1 MFETATLSGGRA
13 GKRVWTTCL
22 GMTGEAAFVASALLA
37 SMVWP
42 QALPKA
48 QLTVWLATPGAPLA
62 PEPSR
67 ETAVQPREAV
77 RRAFQV
83 RDTQLYAYRN
93 MPAHPVT
100 IDEPPETGPQIGS
113 VVGALPDGFRNGP
126 PGGILGDV
134 IRQAA
139 VAPVPA
145 PVVERKEAKPVEKP
159 VERIRLGGVVLMG
172 RLVQRIEPVYPRV
185 AIQMR
190 ISGEVQLEAVVGTGG
205 RVRDLQVKSGHP
217 LLVRAALDAV
227 RQWVFQPTLLN
238 GVPVEVSAPVSVT
251 FRLGQ

>member
-1 MFETATLSGGRA
+1 MFETATLSGGPA
-13 GKRVWTTCL
+13 GKRVWTTCV
-22 GMTGEAAFVASALLA
+22 GMTGEIAFVASVLVA

-48 QLTVWLATPGAPLA
+48 QLTTWLTTPGAPLA
-62 PEPSR
+62 PAPSH

-77 RRAFQV
+77 RRAFQF
-83 RDTQLYAYRN
+83 RDTQLYAYRS

-113 VVGALPDGFRNGP
+113 VVGALPGGFRNGP
-126 PGGILGDV
+126 LGGILGDV

-145 PVVERKEAKPVEKP
+145 PVVARADPKPVEKP
-159 VERIRLGGVVLMG
+159 VERIRLGGLVLMG
-172 RLVQRIEPVYPRV
+172 RLVQRIEPVYPRI

-190 ISGEVQLEAVVGTGG
+190 ISGDVQLEAVVGADG

-217 LLVRAALDAV
+217 LLVRAAVEAV